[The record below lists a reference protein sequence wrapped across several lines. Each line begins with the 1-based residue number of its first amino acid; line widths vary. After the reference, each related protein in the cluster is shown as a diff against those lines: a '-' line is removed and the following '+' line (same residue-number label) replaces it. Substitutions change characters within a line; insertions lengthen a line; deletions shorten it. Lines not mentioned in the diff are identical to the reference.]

1 MIKRH
6 PNIDLLKQMF
16 TIPNFDETN
25 MDHWEQLHL
34 LSIQAIVSA
43 NGALPVVPPFEKHPY
58 LEILD
63 PQSTATGLMIG
74 TFPPITHLCDL
85 LNIET
90 LTFQGKSSRGLKRP
104 ALNYFH
110 GNKGTFWDFSPFD
123 FSAILTNN
131 SREESKRLLKLELSN
146 RNVIY
151 TDIIKYCQR
160 VLGKTKKGNLK
171 YTANDTDLQSLV
183 LNEAIVNFLFA
194 SRTIN
199 RLYFTNSYLFGQG
212 GSFFNKHGQ
221 YSLSKNDA
229 FQLFLKLLQLSEI
242 KIELFIPDN
251 EFDWLQ
257 INEDESMSKDKRI
270 FLNQLLTNKAFAKIR
285 ITNGE
290 RLKCFEISSS
300 VSPAAT
306 GMDRPKSQKNKCVIN
321 YSTINRCP
329 IEQSPKL
336 LLMASLNA
344 FFNNQL
350 DSLAQY
356 NA

>member
-1 MIKRH
+1 
-6 PNIDLLKQMF
+6 MF
-16 TIPNFDETN
+16 PIPNFDETN
-25 MDHWEQLHL
+25 MDYWEQLHL
-34 LSIQAIVSA
+34 LSIQAIVNA

-58 LEILD
+58 LETLD
-63 PQSTATGLMIG
+63 PLSTATGLMIG

-85 LNIET
+85 LNIEKLT
-90 LTFQGKSSRGLKRP
+90 LQGKSSRGLKRP

-160 VLGKTKKGNLK
+160 ILGKTEKGKLK
-171 YTANDTDLQSLV
+171 YTANDTDLQSLF
-183 LNEAIVNFLFA
+183 LNETIVDFLFTN
-194 SRTIN
+194 RNIN

-229 FQLFLKLLQLSEI
+229 FQLFLKALQNNEI
-242 KIELFIPDN
+242 KIELFIPN
-251 EFDWLQ
+251 SEFDWLQ
-257 INEDESMSKDKRI
+257 INEDESMSKNKRI
-270 FLNQLLTNKAFAKIR
+270 FLNKILTNKAFAKIR
-285 ITNGE
+285 ITKGVHV
-290 RLKCFEISSS
+290 KCFEIASS

-306 GMDRPKSQKNKCVIN
+306 GETRTTSQNNQCVVN
-321 YSTINRCP
+321 YSTINNCP
-329 IEQSPKL
+329 LKDSPKL

-344 FFNNQL
+344 FFNDQL
-350 DSLAQY
+350 ISLAQY